1 MVKGGFSIGINTHMV
16 HSEIAQNR
24 SAGAGTAKE
33 NNAIMT
39 ITRKGIR
46 NYETQ
51 KGVLTLAPQ
60 KYI

>member
-1 MVKGGFSIGINTHMV
+1 MV

-24 SAGAGTAKE
+24 SAGAGIARK
-33 NNAIMT
+33 NNAIMARKKFA
-39 ITRKGIR
+39 ITRKGIT

-51 KGVLTLAPQ
+51 KRILTLAPQ